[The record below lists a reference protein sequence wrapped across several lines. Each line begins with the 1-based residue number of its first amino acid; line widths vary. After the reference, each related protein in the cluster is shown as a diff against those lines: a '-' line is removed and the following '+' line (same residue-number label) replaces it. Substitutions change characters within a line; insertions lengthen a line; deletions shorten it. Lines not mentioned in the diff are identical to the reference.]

1 MEYDHDAIRRAY
13 PTEVQK
19 IADGKGIFD
28 WDGNPFTV
36 DQSKVDAARIEIDKD
51 NIGKFKPLIKL
62 YDRADIIND
71 IA

>member
-36 DQSKVDAARIEIDKD
+36 DQSKVDAARVEIDKEVY
-51 NIGKFKPLIKL
+51 K
-62 YDRADIIND
+62 II
-71 IA
+71 